1 VGKQVLG
8 KGLGALIPAG
18 DDHVEHQQMRRIL
31 LDQITPNP
39 VQPRRDF
46 SEARLQELAD
56 SFRKNGVI
64 QPLVVRRSGA
74 GFVIIAGERR
84 YRAARLAE
92 LEHVPALVM
101 DDVDDNRALE
111 LALVENI
118 QREDLNPIELAE
130 AYRSLIDRCELTQ
143 NELSARVGK
152 SRTAVANQLRLLGL
166 PESIKQLVR
175 ERKLT
180 EGHARTLLGLA
191 GEGAML
197 ALAERMMSGE
207 WSVRDAEK
215 EASRK
220 KQSRARSKSA
230 AKLPILMEIETE
242 LKRLL
247 GTSVRIVPG
256 RRKGRIEVDY
266 YGDDDLERLLDL
278 MRKSAV

>member
-1 VGKQVLG
+1 VSKQVLG
-8 KGLGALIPAG
+8 KGLGALIPSG
-18 DDHVEHQQMRRIL
+18 DDQVEHHHMRRIL

-39 VQPRRDF
+39 MQPRRDF
-46 SEARLQELAD
+46 DEARLHELAD

-74 GFVIIAGERR
+74 GFVIVAGERR

-92 LEHVPALVM
+92 LEHVPAVVM
-101 DDVDDNRALE
+101 DDIDDNRALE

-130 AYRSLIDRCELTQ
+130 AYRSLIDRCQLTQ
-143 NELSARVGK
+143 SDLSGRVGK

-166 PESIKQLVR
+166 PESIKKLVR
-175 ERKLT
+175 GRKLT
-180 EGHARTLLGLA
+180 EGHARTLLGLD
-191 GEGAML
+191 GEPAML
-197 ALAERMMSGE
+197 AMAERMMSGE
-207 WSVRDAEK
+207 WTVRDAEK

-220 KQSRARSKSA
+220 KHRRAKSKSA
-230 AKLPILMEIETE
+230 EKLPILMEIETE

-256 RRKGRIEVDY
+256 KRRGRIEVDY
-266 YGDDDLERLLDL
+266 YGDDDLDRLLDL